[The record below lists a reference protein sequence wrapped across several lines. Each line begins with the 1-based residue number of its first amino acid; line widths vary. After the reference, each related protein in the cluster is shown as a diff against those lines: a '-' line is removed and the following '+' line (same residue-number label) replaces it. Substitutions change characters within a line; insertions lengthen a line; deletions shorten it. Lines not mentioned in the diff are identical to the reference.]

1 MHCFLLKNFN
11 PQKDLINFFN
21 NSFILEIFHPDLL
34 FFLLKH
40 SRKSENL
47 KSKLKAIHL
56 LGYNL

>member
-34 FFLLKH
+34 FF
-40 SRKSENL
+40 S
-47 KSKLKAIHL
+47 SKAFNIFDLS
-56 LGYNL
+56 NRF